1 MSISNHSSQVRLKNN
16 TILYIYYSYLKQPT
30 GLTALLKWSFGIARR
45 QLAPLINSNIYIY
58 IYIYIYLYNIYI
70 YMTPFQIS
78 QARFK
83 KKLHV
88 FKPLMSWASD
98 DLKVSQTYQL
108 VAWWRPLSRTCKG
121 YAQLSGWII
130 KSFRTPGRCPQICL
144 AYAYRQPLASHNA
157 GLESGENEKK

>member
-1 MSISNHSSQVRLKNN
+1 MSISNHSSQVWLKNN
-16 TILYIYYSYLKQPT
+16 TIIYIYYSYLKLPT
-30 GLTALLKWSFGIARR
+30 GLTALLKWRFGIARR
-45 QLAPLINSNIYIY
+45 QLAPLISSNIYIY
-58 IYIYIYLYNIYI
+58 TIYIYILIYI
-70 YMTPFQIS
+70 FDTISNFPSQI
-78 QARFK
+78 K

-121 YAQLSGWII
+121 YTQLCSGWII